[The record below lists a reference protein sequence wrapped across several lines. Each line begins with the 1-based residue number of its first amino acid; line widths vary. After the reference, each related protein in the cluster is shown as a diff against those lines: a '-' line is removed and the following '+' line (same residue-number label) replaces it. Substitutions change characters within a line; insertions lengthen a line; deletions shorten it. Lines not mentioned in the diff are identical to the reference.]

1 MKKQPGMLELFAA
14 GWRGVTRYTGTLFTV
29 FVAQSLVALICL
41 LTISQVLSAVFA
53 QRPMFD
59 EGVRGDLIALVWAAR
74 YGSSALIASAW
85 LVAGVAVLWAIV
97 SWFLVGGVNAVLLKR
112 AEGRAA
118 TARQFGAG
126 GVNTFLKYGILTFLS
141 VPFLVVVLFVFGMCA
156 TVAVPKMQYA
166 LTMPQLV
173 APLALALGPAL
184 LLLTIGWTVL
194 DYARLDLSQHRDSH
208 ELGAFS
214 AYFRALR
221 LVLTRPL
228 TIGHTLLGWLAW
240 LGIGV
245 GYSYIAYGH
254 PMLGAGGAVTLYVIR
269 LGVQL
274 LRMAI
279 KFAVMAGQVHLHEQ
293 RPAPQRDVAADI
305 VAAAK

>member
-1 MKKQPGMLELFAA
+1 MKKTPGMMELIAA

-41 LTISQVLSAVFA
+41 VMLSQVFASVFA

-74 YGSSALIASAW
+74 YGSSTLIASAW
-85 LVAGVAVLWAIV
+85 LVVGVALLWSIA

-112 AEGRAA
+112 PEGRAA

-126 GVNTFLKYGILTFLS
+126 GVNTFLKYGLLTFLS
-141 VPFLVVVLFVFGMCA
+141 VPFLVVVLFVLGMCA

-166 LTMPQLV
+166 LTMPQLL
-173 APLALALGPAL
+173 APLALALLPAL
-184 LLLTIGWTVL
+184 FLLAVGWTVL

-221 LVLTRPL
+221 LVVTRPL
-228 TIGHTLLGWLAW
+228 TIGHTLLGWLVW
-240 LGIGV
+240 LAIGV
-245 GYSYIAYGH
+245 GYSYIAFGH

-274 LRMAI
+274 LRMAT
-279 KFAVMAGQVHLHEQ
+279 KFAVMAGQAYLHEQ
-293 RPAPQRDVAADI
+293 RTAPPRTVEADI